1 MHVFRL
7 GKFYYVKRI
16 PGCIMFGIQL
26 SISLSSTGTY
36 NHNIA
41 YAQESAAETHISVC
55 ETPTNNNHNFNP
67 SHMKVSLD
75 NWSDVVSVNYAR
87 DPSRVSSMGFLPVS

>member
-1 MHVFRL
+1 MLSGF
-7 GKFYYVKRI
+7 
-16 PGCIMFGIQL
+16 PGVSCLEYNSAYHCHPQE
-26 SISLSSTGTY
+26 TY

-75 NWSDVVSVNYAR
+75 N
-87 DPSRVSSMGFLPVS
+87 